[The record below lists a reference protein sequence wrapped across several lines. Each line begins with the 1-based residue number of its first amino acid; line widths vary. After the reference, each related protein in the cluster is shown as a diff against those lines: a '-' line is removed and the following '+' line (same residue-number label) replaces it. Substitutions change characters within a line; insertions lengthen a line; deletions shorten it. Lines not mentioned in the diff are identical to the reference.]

1 MAASPS
7 KRRRPLPCPW
17 CVESF
22 KTIQG
27 FRAHIRNHQRSQRD
41 PVSPLRNKLLSRR
54 SNVVDDDNGV
64 FEFDDILGDAEIATC
79 IEIVPQPD
87 DDSYYSDYAYDCEYG
102 GNENSPSSS
111 DDDNDNNNDDDSD
124 DDMSDSTFD
133 PSSED
138 EDDEDNVMDYVDTDG
153 DESNEDDDDTT
164 YPYFTP
170 KQVPDHNIPF
180 SSNSFSPPDNFS
192 PPSSFIVQL
201 RLMELF
207 ARNKGSLK
215 MYDEMIEI
223 FNAYLSSRDFNK
235 YSKLVTRKTFVNR
248 VEKVFNTG
256 DMRPEYAAVRLHNN
270 TFATVPVFDMKTM
283 ILSILHDPSLMK
295 QENFADGLNVFTG
308 EVDCSLP
315 CNKFYGEIHT
325 GDSWLRT
332 KERFCGK
339 AGKYMP
345 FGMVIFGDKSHTDLH
360 GSLSV
365 TPITFTATFFNR
377 SVRNNPEC
385 WRPMAY
391 LPNLAHGKASSG
403 NSRQKVQDEHNC
415 LALAF
420 KSLIELSE
428 NGGIRTIV
436 MGKEV
441 IVKPFI
447 HYFIGDTEGHN
458 KWLGHYS
465 GSKPG
470 MGRPYRD
477 CHCSFEQLSSHYPR
491 CVYTLASEF
500 RRAMRL
506 VLHDKK
512 KGLQSLK
519 SMSRH
524 YVNNALYQSKLPLS
538 DAIHGANK
546 MCPPETLH
554 VMDAGI
560 TVYMQESLQNRTSAG
575 QSRDSLNDQHC
586 RLFND
591 IRRNSERDLPRGAT
605 RSGLID
611 STRCQ
616 SSERKGNLFLML
628 CIATTVNGRQILQHE
643 LNYNQQQWVR
653 WLEVV
658 KLYLALGEWI
668 QDTRP
673 KKEVRGSRQALSL
686 VIRAIQKYFPR
697 TGDNHGYN
705 IPKMHALAKMPD
717 YICEFGSGINFYGG
731 PGEASHKQ
739 FVKAP
744 GLKTQRRVAE
754 FATQTAEQYYTIMA
768 IAKATRFVDIRSTR
782 ERARDEACEQRVGAN
797 RLPQYEV
804 MGKYKVDILPNQT
817 IQLKCAK
824 KSKEVEKSG
833 LDERL
838 VSVMKRIV
846 AAGAGTKIVGYT
858 RAIVY
863 NDDGEP
869 TKYNAHPMYHGA
881 EWYDWAYV
889 VYNMP
894 NSDGTSRLEY
904 YASKIIGFIQREN
917 EVQAVIQCSVR
928 PILWSAL
935 EEKFICSFDLCSEN
949 GQEQIVPMSSLSDP
963 LCVIKDYG
971 ASADKYLLVL
981 PKREWSGYFARF
993 VKKING

>member
-1 MAASPS
+1 MPASPA

-17 CVESF
+17 CVQSF

-27 FRAHIRNHQRSQRD
+27 FRVHIRNHHRSQRD
-41 PVSPLRNKLLSRR
+41 PVSPIRNNLLSRR
-54 SNVVDDDNGV
+54 SNIDDKNGV
-64 FEFDDILGDAEIATC
+64 FEFDDILGDIEIATC
-79 IEIVPQPD
+79 TEIVPEAD

-102 GNENSPSSS
+102 GSDDSSVSS
-111 DDDNDNNNDDDSD
+111 DDNADDDD
-124 DDMSDSTFD
+124 DGSDMSDSTFE
-133 PSSED
+133 PHTEEED
-138 EDDEDNVMDYVDTDG
+138 EENVMDYIDSDG
-153 DESNEDDDDTT
+153 DDSHEDDDYDDTT

-170 KQVPDHNIPF
+170 KQVPDDDIPF
-180 SSNSFSPPDNFS
+180 SPNSFSPPDNFT
-192 PPSSFIVQL
+192 PPSSFVVQL

-223 FNAYLSSRDFNK
+223 INAYLSSADFNK
-235 YSKLVTRKTFVNR
+235 YATLVSRKTFVNK

-283 ILSILHDPSLMK
+283 ILSILHDPCLMK
-295 QENFADGLNVFTG
+295 PENFAEGLNVFTG
-308 EVDCSLP
+308 DVDRSLA
-315 CNKFYGEIHT
+315 CNKLYGEIHT
-325 GDSWLRT
+325 GDSWARA
-332 KERFCGK
+332 KERFCGRE
-339 AGKYMP
+339 GKYMP

-377 SVRNNPEC
+377 TVRNNPDC

-403 NSRQKVQDEHNC
+403 TSRHKVQNEHNC

-420 KSLIELSE
+420 MSLIKLSE
-428 NGGIRTIV
+428 SGGIRTNV

-447 HYFIGDTEGHN
+447 HLFIGDTEGHN
-458 KWLGHYS
+458 KWLGHYT

-477 CHCSFEQLSSHYPR
+477 CHCSFEQLNSDYPR
-491 CVYTLASEF
+491 CVYTTASEF

-506 VLHDKK
+506 VLRDKQ
-512 KGLQSLK
+512 KGLQLLK

-524 YVNNALYQSKLPLS
+524 YVNNAMYQSKLPLS
-538 DAIHGANK
+538 DAVHGANK

-560 TVYMQESLQNRTSAG
+560 TVYMQESMQNRTSAG
-575 QSRDSLNDQHC
+575 QSRDALNDQHC
-586 RLFND
+586 TVYHS

-628 CIATTVNGRQILQHE
+628 CIAHTVNGRQILQHE
-643 LNYNQQQWVR
+643 LNYNQQQWGR
-653 WLEVV
+653 WVEVL

-673 KKEVRGSRQALSL
+673 KKEVRGSRVALST
-686 VIRAIQKYFPR
+686 VIRGIQKYFPR

-705 IPKMHALAKMPD
+705 LPKMHALAKMPD
-717 YICEFGSGINFYGG
+717 YICEFGSGMNFYGG

-744 GLKTQRRVAE
+744 GLKTQRRVVE
-754 FATQTAEQYYTIMA
+754 FASQTADQYYTIMA
-768 IAKATRFVDIRSTR
+768 IAKATRFVDIRLTR
-782 ERARDEACEQRVGAN
+782 ERARDETISERDRAN
-797 RLPQYEV
+797 RLSDYEV
-804 MGKYKVDILPNQT
+804 MGKYTVDILPNQS
-817 IQLKCAK
+817 IRLKCAK
-824 KSKEVEKSG
+824 KNKEIEKAG
-833 LDERL
+833 LDETL
-838 VSVMKRIV
+838 VSVMKRLS
-846 AAGAGTKIVGYT
+846 AGGAGNRFVGYT

-863 NDDGEP
+863 DSDGEP

-889 VYNMP
+889 MYDMQ
-894 NSDGTSRLEY
+894 NSDGTPRLEY
-904 YASKIIGFIQREN
+904 YPSKIIGFIRHNN
-917 EVQAVIQCSVR
+917 EVQAVVQCSKR
-928 PILWSAL
+928 PIPWSSL
-935 EEKFICSFDLCSEN
+935 EEKFICSFDLCSDA

-963 LCVIKDYG
+963 LCIVKDYG
-971 ASADKYLLVL
+971 GDADKYLLIL

-993 VKKING
+993 VKKINA